1 MKQPSELPTKK
12 KPYQP
17 PKLLAY
23 GDLTHMTQSV
33 GIKGNPDGGHAITR
47 RRTGR

>member
-1 MKQPSELPTKK
+1 MKQSSEKTTKK

-17 PKLLAY
+17 PKLFVYGNLAQ
-23 GDLTHMTQSV
+23 MTQSV
-33 GIKGNPDGGHAITR
+33 GRNAKPDGATSGTN